1 MNSKLGAKKRRRL
14 DLLGRQ
20 PLCIFCGG
28 AASAS
33 TIDHQ
38 PARSFFDAKHAPEGY
53 EFPACEPCN
62 KKSKD
67 HEHVL
72 TARLKGDGQQDG
84 QREVD
89 FAKYAKAMRNNFPG
103 LLRVLGPDEKQGFVK
118 SRGVFVP
125 VGRAFPLQLPM
136 VTIDPKIAGAAVDG
150 VFRKLM
156 CALHYKHTGNIVPAD
171 AEITVKWATNAGLP
185 EFLTDEVKAF
195 IAGLTEKPTLVRNG
209 KDLSDQFDTGTRSPT
224 TSAHRPPSSSFGS
237 RCLPPGSSCPSRAQ
251 ALKKDQISAGLSRIR
266 SQRRTRI
273 KHLLSLPPPSIGPAR
288 IHPPGLMFRSLL
300 QIRMSLA
307 AIRRERAVI
316 SMDGRFLAAGL

>member
-1 MNSKLGAKKRRRL
+1 MNARLGEKKRRRL
-14 DLLGRQ
+14 NLLGQQ

-28 AASAS
+28 ATPAS

-38 PARSFFDAKHAPEGY
+38 PARSFFDAKLAPEGY

-67 HEHVL
+67 QEHVL
-72 TARLKGDGQQDG
+72 TTLVRLKQDGQQNG

-89 FAKYAKAMRNNFPG
+89 FAKYAKAMKNNFPG
-103 LLRVLGPDEKQGFVK
+103 LLRVLGPNEKQGFVR

-156 CALHYKHTGNIVPAD
+156 CALHYKHTGNILPAD
-171 AEITVKWATNAGLP
+171 AEITIKWTTNAGLP
-185 EFLTDEVKAF
+185 EFLTDEMKAF

-209 KDLSDQFDTGTRSPT
+209 KNLPDQFDYRYTVADDLSASAYFIKFRQSLFGAGVVLSKPGAGTEDDNAGALIP
-224 TSAHRPPSSSFGS
+224 ALDG
-237 RCLPPGSSCPSRAQ
+237 LP
-251 ALKKDQISAGLSRIR
+251 K
-266 SQRRTRI
+266 
-273 KHLLSLPPPSIGPAR
+273 PA
-288 IHPPGLMFRSLL
+288 PAS
-300 QIRMSLA
+300 
-307 AIRRERAVI
+307 
-316 SMDGRFLAAGL
+316 AAGISS